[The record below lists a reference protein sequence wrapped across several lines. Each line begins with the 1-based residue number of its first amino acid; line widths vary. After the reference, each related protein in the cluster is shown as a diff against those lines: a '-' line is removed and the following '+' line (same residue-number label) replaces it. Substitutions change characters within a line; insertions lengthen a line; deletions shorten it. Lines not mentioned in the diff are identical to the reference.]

1 MGIHFSGR
9 ELIDIAV
16 GIERSGAAFY
26 DYLAESTKK
35 AKPEVMYSHPDTKDG
50 KTKATYSNLAGK
62 EAKIRTMYS
71 KLAAREREHIQ
82 TFQNMLGPGGEY
94 PNLDPY
100 TEEYALYLKTLVDSA
115 VFNNE
120 RTAHEAAQKV
130 ASELE
135 AVEIGIRAE
144 KDSIL
149 FYSAIQDLIRRADA
163 NLIGG
168 IIKEEK
174 GHLAQLSDLKRR
186 LSKSPR
192 SKQPTRGK

>member
-1 MGIHFSGR
+1 MAIFFAGR

-35 AKPEVMYSHPDTKDG
+35 AKPEIMSSH
-50 KTKATYSNLAGK
+50 LAGKEAKGRTTHSASK

-71 KLAAREREHIQ
+71 ELAAREREHIQ
-82 TFQNMLGPGGEY
+82 TFQNLLGPGGEY
-94 PNLDPY
+94 PNPDAY
-100 TEEYALYLKTLVDSA
+100 AEEYALYLNSLVDSA
-115 VFNNE
+115 VFKNE
-120 RTAHEAAQKV
+120 RSASEAAQKV

-174 GHLAQLSDLKRR
+174 SHLAQLSDLKRI

-192 SKQPTRGK
+192 SKQSTRGK

>member
-26 DYLAESTKK
+26 DYLAESTKD
-35 AKPEVMYSHPDTKDG
+35 AKIGIMYS
-50 KTKATYSNLAGK
+50 
-62 EAKIRTMYS
+62 E
-71 KLAAREREHIQ
+71 LAAREREHIQ
-82 TFQNMLGPGGEY
+82 TFQNMLGAADDY
-94 PNLDPY
+94 VNLEPY
-100 TEEYALYLKTLVDSA
+100 EEEYGLYLKTLVDSA

-120 RTAHEAAQKV
+120 RTAREAAQKA

-135 AVEIGIRAE
+135 ALEIGIRAE

-149 FYSAIQDLIRRADA
+149 FYSAIQGLIRRADA
-163 NLIGG
+163 DLIGG

>member
-35 AKPEVMYSHPDTKDG
+35 AK
-50 KTKATYSNLAGK
+50 
-62 EAKIRTMYS
+62 IRIMYS

-82 TFQNMLGPGGEY
+82 TFQNLLGPAGEY
-94 PNLDPY
+94 PNPDPY
-100 TEEYALYLKTLVDSA
+100 AEEYALYLKTLVDSA
-115 VFNNE
+115 VFKNE
-120 RTAHEAAQKV
+120 RTAREAAQKA

-163 NLIGG
+163 DLIGG

-174 GHLAQLSDLKRR
+174 SHLAQLSDLKTR
-186 LSKSPR
+186 LSK
-192 SKQPTRGK
+192 